1 MDERLRTLRR
11 QHQLTQQELAEKLQ
25 VSRQTV
31 SNWENGRSAPDRVNI
46 AELAKAYQLPL
57 ETLLGTSVHAKPAP
71 PAPTEQER
79 HMTLFVVVLMFLSC
93 ITPLA
98 AILSL
103 FIVISWKDH
112 LPRLLYRLAAV
123 ILTILSSVNVILII
137 ALIVFFP
144 F

>member
-1 MDERLRTLRR
+1 MDERLRTLRQ

-46 AELAKAYQLPL
+46 AELAKVYQLPL
-57 ETLLGTSVHAKPAP
+57 ETLLGTSVHAK

-79 HMTLFVVVLMFLSC
+79 HMTLFVVVLMFLWC

-98 AILSL
+98 AILSM

>member
-1 MDERLRTLRR
+1 MDERLRTLRQ

-46 AELAKAYQLPL
+46 AELAKVYQLPL
-57 ETLLGTSVHAKPAP
+57 ETLLGTSVHAK

>member
-1 MDERLRTLRR
+1 MDERLRTLRQ

-31 SNWENGRSAPDRVNI
+31 SNWQNGRSAPDRVNI
-46 AELAKAYQLPL
+46 AELAKVYQLPL
-57 ETLLGTSVHAKPAP
+57 ETLLGTSVHAK

>member
-1 MDERLRTLRR
+1 MDERLRTLRQ

-46 AELAKAYQLPL
+46 AELAKVYQLPL
-57 ETLLGTSVHAKPAP
+57 ETLLGTSVHAK

-98 AILSL
+98 AILSM

>member
-1 MDERLRTLRR
+1 MDERLRTLRQ

-25 VSRQTV
+25 VSRQTI

-46 AELAKAYQLPL
+46 AELAKVYQLPL
-57 ETLLGTSVHAKPAP
+57 ETLLGTSVHAK